1 MGILGLVD
9 ICIYYCILLGIC
21 CFELFCMSI
30 GVCIDQYI
38 YLLLVYKLEYLGIY
52 ILIDILLYSFY
63 FGNFYMYIKVYRV
76 WLYQVFEVGI
86 LEMEDICNLVY
97 I

>member
-1 MGILGLVD
+1 
-9 ICIYYCILLGIC
+9 
-21 CFELFCMSI
+21 MSI
-30 GVCIDQYI
+30 EVCIDQYI
-38 YLLLVYKLEYLGIY
+38 DLLLVYKLEYVGIY
-52 ILIDILLYSFY
+52 ILIDILLCSFY

-76 WLYQVFEVGI
+76 WFYQVFEVGI